1 MKKAGVCGHFGFG
14 RSLLNGQ
21 TVKTKNV
28 TDELQK
34 YFGDDQVAVADSCGG
49 IKAMPRMAID
59 VLKLFKGCENII
71 MMPANRGL
79 RVFAP
84 LFLFY
89 NKLYHR
95 KIYYVVIGG
104 WLDSF
109 LDEHK
114 WLVRLLKKFDAIY
127 VESDMMKS
135 ALQRRG
141 FENAVVMYN
150 FKELEPLA
158 ESDIEYPKSEP
169 YKLCT
174 FHVL

>member
-28 TDELQK
+28 TDELKK
-34 YFGDDQVAVADSCGG
+34 YFGDAQVAVADSCGG

-95 KIYYVVIGG
+95 KIHYVVIGG
-104 WLDSF
+104 CPDPGVLRQTGLRLRS
-109 LDEHK
+109 
-114 WLVRLLKKFDAIY
+114 VRGAVLRQQL
-127 VESDMMKS
+127 
-135 ALQRRG
+135 LQRGTVQRRR
-141 FENAVVMYN
+141 
-150 FKELEPLA
+150 
-158 ESDIEYPKSEP
+158 
-169 YKLCT
+169 
-174 FHVL
+174 

>member
-34 YFGDDQVAVADSCGG
+34 YFGDAQVAVADSCGG

-59 VLKLFKGCENII
+59 VLRLFKNCENII

-89 NKLYHR
+89 NKFYHR
-95 KIYYVVIGG
+95 RIHYVVIGG

-114 WLVRLLKKFDAIY
+114 RLVRLLKKI
-127 VESDMMKS
+127 
-135 ALQRRG
+135 
-141 FENAVVMYN
+141 
-150 FKELEPLA
+150 
-158 ESDIEYPKSEP
+158 
-169 YKLCT
+169 
-174 FHVL
+174 

>member
-1 MKKAGVCGHFGFG
+1 MLRKRNISVIIYLYFRKTRRLLPDGERIWRNNEKAGVCGHFGFG
-14 RSLLNGQ
+14 CSLLNGQ

-34 YFGDDQVAVADSCGG
+34 YFGDAQVAVADSCGG

-95 KIYYVVIGG
+95 KIHYVVIGG

-114 WLVRLLKKFDAIY
+114 RLVRLLKNLMLYMWNRI
-127 VESDMMKS
+127 
-135 ALQRRG
+135 
-141 FENAVVMYN
+141 
-150 FKELEPLA
+150 
-158 ESDIEYPKSEP
+158 
-169 YKLCT
+169 
-174 FHVL
+174 

>member
-1 MKKAGVCGHFGFG
+1 M
-14 RSLLNGQ
+14 
-21 TVKTKNV
+21 

-34 YFGDDQVAVADSCGG
+34 YFGDAQVAVADSCGG

-59 VLKLFKGCENII
+59 VLRLFKNCENII

-95 KIYYVVIGG
+95 RIHYVVIGG

-114 WLVRLLKKFDAIY
+114 RLVRLLKNLMLYMWNRI
-127 VESDMMKS
+127 
-135 ALQRRG
+135 
-141 FENAVVMYN
+141 
-150 FKELEPLA
+150 
-158 ESDIEYPKSEP
+158 
-169 YKLCT
+169 
-174 FHVL
+174 